1 MGKQLEQEKGARR
14 QARLSC
20 ACVSFRTAAF
30 RRGFEA
36 DRNKHLLGEI
46 MRACLGFLLLIV
58 ALLHCT
64 IAVLG
69 YAEHRLND
77 TYKL

>member
-1 MGKQLEQEKGARR
+1 
-14 QARLSC
+14 
-20 ACVSFRTAAF
+20 
-30 RRGFEA
+30 
-36 DRNKHLLGEI
+36 

-77 TYKL
+77 TYKQWLQH

>member
-1 MGKQLEQEKGARR
+1 
-14 QARLSC
+14 
-20 ACVSFRTAAF
+20 
-30 RRGFEA
+30 
-36 DRNKHLLGEI
+36 

-77 TYKL
+77 TYKQWLQPAKFERD

>member
-1 MGKQLEQEKGARR
+1 M
-14 QARLSC
+14 
-20 ACVSFRTAAF
+20 
-30 RRGFEA
+30 RGF
-36 DRNKHLLGEI
+36 LS
-46 MRACLGFLLLIV
+46 FLLFMV

-77 TYKL
+77 TCNQWLEH